1 MFLMDELRQLYA
13 ALEATVKAG
22 FASEAKRLD
31 DFKTDITSNLLR
43 MHGEN
48 SERLERI
55 EEKQD
60 KTNGN
65 VARHDAEIKNIAE
78 NVRSLWQRCNDLAK
92 RIDRFLRGRPT
103 TDDESGDGQHSVSR
117 DDLRWVIALVV
128 GTALLVSSAIFGA
141 MKLAGKL

>member
-31 DFKTDITSNLLR
+31 DFRTEMSIRHD
-43 MHGEN
+43 EN
-48 SERLERI
+48 RERLERI

-78 NVRSLWQRCNDLAK
+78 NVRSLWQRCNELAR
-92 RIDRFLRGRPT
+92 RIDRFIRGRQSS
-103 TDDESGDGQHSVSR
+103 DDETGDSQHTVSR
-117 DDLRWVIALVV
+117 DDLRWVIGLVV
-128 GTALLVSSAIFGA
+128 GTATLVASVIFAA